1 MIDTHSAEIIE
12 GPKNEARLNEL
23 GLDEEDLITAVLAAE
38 LERRNCS
45 VLEPRSAPG
54 FKAWSTGF
62 GSLAETL
69 LQKGWTRVEK
79 RGLPRMV
86 NPENGVAIAV
96 IHGDEA
102 TGRQGVSPKTKSAR
116 GAQSLCLVRSNCEQL
131 NLPFGDERFVP
142 LPPEEEQITWWLMI
156 YSDGAGSLRAELS
169 LPIGIGGDSR
179 FSVWQE
185 RIALSV
191 PDPSSEP
198 VPPSYHDEEPPLE
211 IEVSVRP
218 KGN

>member
-1 MIDTHSAEIIE
+1 MIDTYATEIIE
-12 GPKNEARLNEL
+12 GPKKEARLNEL
-23 GLDEEDLITAVLAAE
+23 GLEEEDLITAVLAAE

-45 VLEPRSAPG
+45 ALEPRSAPG

-62 GSLAETL
+62 GVLAETL
-69 LQKGWTRVEK
+69 TQKGWTRVEK
-79 RGLPRMV
+79 QGLPRMV

-102 TGRQGVSPKTKSAR
+102 TGRRVASPKTKSAR
-116 GAQSLCLVRSNCEQL
+116 GAQSLCLVRSNCQQL

-156 YSDGAGSLRAELS
+156 YSDGASVLRAELS
-169 LPIGIGGDSR
+169 LPVGVGEDSR
-179 FSVWQE
+179 FSMWQE
-185 RIALSV
+185 RIGISV
-191 PDPSSEP
+191 PDPGPEFDATR
-198 VPPSYHDEEPPLE
+198 YDDDDALD

-218 KGN
+218 KGK